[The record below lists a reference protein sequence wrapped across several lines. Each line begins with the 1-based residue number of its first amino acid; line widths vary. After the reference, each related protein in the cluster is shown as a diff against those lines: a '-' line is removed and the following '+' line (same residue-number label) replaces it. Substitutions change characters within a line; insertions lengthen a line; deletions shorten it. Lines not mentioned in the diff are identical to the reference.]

1 MFTACSPC
9 PPPPPPT
16 TTTPTHPHNPKYH
29 PTPTPTRPLP
39 TPPLKE
45 FFYNSFKLI
54 FLNAL
59 WGVDHFQFVGI
70 VFHLS
75 LLILSYRVEN
85 TFNQFIRILQIYYCY
100 EIWYSLN
107 FCQLCINE
115 SEKKQYILA
124 KNKKLYKTSK
134 YLNAHL
140 DNYGDVIVLRK
151 LEFTN
156 EEQQSHFQCLKFNYH
171 YFLLNLAYTTAHINA

>member
-1 MFTACSPC
+1 MQPL
-9 PPPPPPT
+9 PT
-16 TTTPTHPHNPKYH
+16 TTTTHHHHHHPHPPPQPKVPPHSH
-29 PTPTPTRPLP
+29 PYPPTTHTTIKRV
-39 TPPLKE
+39 
-45 FFYNSFKLI
+45 FYNSFKLI
-54 FLNAL
+54 SLNAL

-70 VFHLS
+70 IFHLS

-124 KNKKLYKTSK
+124 KNNKLYKTSK